1 VVEVTLY
8 DEKFLGRVFDSV
20 TDPMAIY
27 DREFRILRV
36 NQTLAVLFRQPAE
49 EIIGRCCYE
58 VFYKNSG
65 VCPGCHVKEVFRTG
79 EQRMVEKLIPLPDGR
94 KRLFE
99 VHSYPVKD
107 DQGVTIQAIEHA
119 RDVTET
125 KSLDY
130 QLRVSEEKYRTVVEM
145 AQEGIF
151 ILDPRAR
158 ITYVN
163 GRFAEMVGYTPG
175 EIRDLSLFDFMD
187 EHTLS
192 VVQFGQMARGSISA
206 REVNIRR
213 RDGSNIIC
221 MMSISPMESTS
232 KSSASVGIIT
242 DISHLKGLEAEL
254 RSAKEFSEKIIHSI
268 TDSFTVV
275 DPRTYRI
282 VHANTAFHSRVG
294 LEPPTATGK
303 RCYQVILGRP
313 TPCESAGTCCP
324 VRETARRKR
333 AVLCDK
339 IYPDSKGEERML
351 EVSAYPIADQRG
363 EVALVV
369 RLERD
374 VTEKRKMQ
382 EALVSRSRELQRK
395 QQQLEALFEVSVQ
408 VNAKGSVAELVE
420 FVHEMTREI
429 LPDTDSLLFL
439 LDAGCER
446 FLQFQEGKPN
456 WAIPLARAQEKLEE
470 SGLVLDFIRYLQ
482 QIREPNI
489 SSSKDNTN
497 APPFLESISEGYA
510 SWFGLPIST
519 PQQCIGYFLLGSPAS
534 QEYSGEDLQ
543 FFLKFFNHIA
553 GHIRRLIL
561 YEAEIASFR
570 QKMGGRMSYG
580 DIIGESNE
588 MQKIYDLID
597 LVAGSDATVLITG
610 ENGTGKELVA
620 TAVHNRSH
628 RRNGP
633 FVVANCS
640 AYPPTLLES
649 EIFGHEK
656 GAFTG
661 AIKRKKG
668 RIERAQGGTLFLDE
682 IGTITPATQV
692 LLLRFL
698 QDHCFE
704 RVGGEE
710 TVKAQVRILVA
721 TNLDLHQEVAA
732 GRFREDLYYRL
743 NVISIHVPS
752 LRERKEDIPLLSK
765 HFLEK
770 FNLKEGKNIK
780 SYAPEAMQMLLEY
793 DWPGNVRQLENVVS
807 HAVILARGEI
817 IQREHLPHFLWSTE
831 AVEAVST
838 SIADHERRLVARV
851 LQEANWNKHEAA
863 RRLGVTRSTLYSKI
877 RRYDL
882 RKEVAGVQL

>member
-163 GRFAEMVGYTPG
+163 GRFAEMVGYAPG
-175 EIRDLSLFDFMD
+175 EIRDLSLFDFID

-206 REVNIRR
+206 REVNMRR

-221 MMSISPMESTS
+221 MMSISPMESAS

-254 RSAKEFSEKIIHSI
+254 RSAKEFSEKIINSI
-268 TDSFTVV
+268 TDSLTVV

-282 VHANTAFHSRVG
+282 VQANTAFHSRVG

-303 RCYQVILGRP
+303 RCHQVILGSP
-313 TPCESAGTCCP
+313 IPCESAGTYCP
-324 VRETARRKR
+324 VREAARRKISFH
-333 AVLCDK
+333 CDK

-351 EVSAYPIADQRG
+351 EVSAYPIADRRG
-363 EVALVV
+363 GVALVV
-369 RLERD
+369 RLECD
-374 VTEKRKMQ
+374 VTEKRKME
-382 EALVSRSRELQRK
+382 EALVAGSKELQKK
-395 QQQLEALFEVSVQ
+395 QQQLEALFEVSRQ
-408 VNAKGSVAELVE
+408 VNAKGSVVDLVD
-420 FVHEMTREI
+420 FVHEMTQEI

-439 LDAGCER
+439 LDAKCQK
-446 FLQFQEGKPN
+446 FLRIEEWKSN
-456 WAIPLARAQEKLEE
+456 AAIPLLSAQQKLEE
-470 SGLVLDFIRYLQ
+470 SGIVLDFVRYLQ
-482 QIREPNI
+482 QTKELTV
-489 SSSKDNTN
+489 STSKDTMGS
-497 APPFLESISEGYA
+497 PPFLTSIANRYA
-510 SWFGLPIST
+510 SWFGFPIFT
-519 PQQCIGYFLLGSPAS
+519 PAQCIGYFLLGSPAL
-534 QEYSGEDLQ
+534 QEYSGDDLQ
-543 FFLKFFNHIA
+543 FFSSFFNHIA
-553 GHIRRLIL
+553 GHIRHLVL

-570 QKMGGRMSYG
+570 QTMGARISYG
-580 DIIGESNE
+580 DIIGESNK

-597 LVAGSDATVLITG
+597 LVSGSDATVLITG

-620 TAVHNRSH
+620 RAIHDGSH
-628 RRNGP
+628 RRNKP

-649 EIFGHEK
+649 ELFGHEK

-668 RIERAQGGTLFLDE
+668 RIERAQAGTLFLDE
-682 IGTITPATQV
+682 IGAITPATQV

-710 TVKAQVRILVA
+710 TIKADVRILAA
-721 TNLDLHQEVAA
+721 TNLDLQQEVAA
-732 GRFREDLYYRL
+732 GRFRDDLYYRL
-743 NVISIHVPS
+743 NVIGIHVPS

-765 HFLEK
+765 HFLER
-770 FNLKEGKNIK
+770 FNLKEGRDIK
-780 SYAPEAMQMLLEY
+780 CYAPEAMQMLLEY

-807 HAVILARGEI
+807 HAIILTRGEI
-817 IQREHLPHFLWSTE
+817 IQREHLPHFLWGKE
-831 AVEAVST
+831 AVDPVST
-838 SIADHERRLVARV
+838 SITDHERRLVARV

-877 RRYDL
+877 RRYGL
-882 RKEVAGVQL
+882 RKESAFV